1 MNTRKHSKTL
11 EKSRSWSQVNAVLI
25 ALGFSLTCAQAQ
37 TTAPN
42 SSLNQTQTQ
51 AALDVAVA
59 GIVAN
64 KSVVD
69 INGIQAIYDDAKT
82 TFTSRDKDL
91 GVINKRITLLTATPG
106 AEAELVIAQSQ
117 QKVIENELLAL
128 TGTITTLNKFV
139 NETAGAPLGETKQLT
154 LTKGDGTFT
163 DTDKKN
169 TTSLAEVTKLV
180 TAYKGGISSQPS
192 LETTIDSLKDS
203 PVGVRSGYQ
212 ASETQ
217 KVTDAKEKYVANKTL
232 ANLKAYAD
240 SVQAQLASYAALDEA
255 KRTQLVT
262 TTLNGS
268 WERTA
273 INALDGKITTAI
285 ATEVTDR
292 NTAIGTAIATE
303 VTARNGAIGTA
314 IATEVTAR
322 NGAIGTAIATEVTA
336 RNGAIGT
343 AINAEAGAREAADLA
358 EADAR
363 EAADLTEVTARNGAI
378 GTAIATEVTARNGAI
393 GTAIATEVTARGN
406 ADTAL
411 GVRITGETTD
421 RVAAINAERAAQI
434 AAINAEADRAT
445 LAERAIT
452 LKLDTHTLQLA
463 NHETRL
469 ISAESKLANHET
481 RLISAESNIQRLN
494 RGIAMTAALVT
505 PTIESGNN
513 NAVSF
518 TAAGYE
524 GDTGFSLGYARRI
537 SGGLSA
543 HLAVASSDQFEET
556 VVRGGVNFSW

>member
-322 NGAIGTAIATEVTA
+322 
-336 RNGAIGT
+336 
-343 AINAEAGAREAADLA
+343 
-358 EADAR
+358 
-363 EAADLTEVTARNGAI
+363 
-378 GTAIATEVTARNGAI
+378 
-393 GTAIATEVTARGN
+393 GN

-452 LKLDTHTLQLA
+452 LKLDTHTLQ
-463 NHETRL
+463 
-469 ISAESKLANHET
+469 LANHET